1 MSAAGLGSL
10 EEYLETTYH
19 PDCEYLDGEIVERNM
34 GETEHG
40 SLQVLL
46 ASWFSQRRK
55 ELGIQVVAEVRVQ
68 ISPTKFR
75 VPDLAVVLGRVKH
88 RILRDPPFLCIE
100 ILSPED
106 RASRIERK
114 IDEYLEFGVSHV
126 WLIDPRERR
135 AWSYTRD
142 GRREA
147 VQVLRTANPEISLS
161 IAGIFAEL
169 DEMGDFSDE

>member
-1 MSAAGLGSL
+1 M
-10 EEYLETTYH
+10 
-19 PDCEYLDGEIVERNM
+19 
-34 GETEHG
+34 
-40 SLQVLL
+40 
-46 ASWFSQRRK
+46 
-55 ELGIQVVAEVRVQ
+55 
-68 ISPTKFR
+68 
-75 VPDLAVVLGRVKH
+75 
-88 RILRDPPFLCIE
+88 
-100 ILSPED
+100 
-106 RASRIERK
+106 
-114 IDEYLEFGVSHV
+114 SHV